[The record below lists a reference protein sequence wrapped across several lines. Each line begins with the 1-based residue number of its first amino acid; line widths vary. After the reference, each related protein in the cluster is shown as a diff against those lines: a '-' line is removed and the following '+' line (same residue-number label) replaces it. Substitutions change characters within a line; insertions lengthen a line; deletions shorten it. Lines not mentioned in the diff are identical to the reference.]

1 MPRIVTNAELL
12 KRGARLKGGAAL
24 DEHRTK
30 APEPEPEQEVPAPSP
45 VVAASTMDIAPM
57 AAAVDRMT
65 ETVGQAMQAQS
76 EALQTI
82 AAHQQKP
89 PVFPAWEF
97 RVTYNS
103 DGRIDRINAK
113 TT

>member
-1 MPRIVTNAELL
+1 MPRIVSNAELL

-24 DEHRTK
+24 EAPVKKPEPVVDVP
-30 APEPEPEQEVPAPSP
+30 APEPSP

-57 AAAVDRMT
+57 AEAVDRMT
-65 ETVGQAMQAQS
+65 AAVGQAMQAQS
-76 EALQTI
+76 DALRTI
-82 AAHQQKP
+82 VAHHDKP

-113 TT
+113 AN

>member
-1 MPRIVTNAELL
+1 MPRIVSNAELL

-24 DEHRTK
+24 DEHRAK
-30 APEPEPEQEVPAPSP
+30 APEPEPQMPEPSP
-45 VVAASTMDIAPM
+45 VVAAPTMDIAPM

-82 AAHQQKP
+82 VAHQQKP
-89 PVFPAWEF
+89 AVFPAWEF